1 MQPDPVFTL
10 QLNTSFDLPHKIVFA
25 ATVNV
30 QLKVGSRIDWPANRP
45 VNRAYRR
52 SRAVKSDREPTSRD
66 ALLAPLEVSP

>member
-10 QLNTSFDLPHKIVFA
+10 QLNTPFDLPHKIVFA

-45 VNRAYRR
+45 LQ
-52 SRAVKSDREPTSRD
+52 TGQ
-66 ALLAPLEVSP
+66 